1 MPASVRRWR
10 GAVLFL
16 FFTMLGGLWAVLIG
30 TLASMI

>member
-1 MPASVRRWR
+1 MRGAIARWR

-16 FFTMLGGLWAVLIG
+16 FFTMLGGLWAVLVG